1 MSSIGNEKNTTIIFP
16 VPIDIL
22 SHFSR
27 PRSKSKSVKKSPITK
42 KEQSDGKNG
51 VSDGSMEKK
60 AYQATGKFPFSLFT
74 LL

>member
-27 PRSKSKSVKKSPITK
+27 PRSKAKLAKKTSVTK
-42 KEQSDGKNG
+42 KEPSDAKTGG
-51 VSDGSMEKK
+51 LDGSMERKTP
-60 AYQATGKFPFSLFT
+60 QTTGYLN
-74 LL
+74 